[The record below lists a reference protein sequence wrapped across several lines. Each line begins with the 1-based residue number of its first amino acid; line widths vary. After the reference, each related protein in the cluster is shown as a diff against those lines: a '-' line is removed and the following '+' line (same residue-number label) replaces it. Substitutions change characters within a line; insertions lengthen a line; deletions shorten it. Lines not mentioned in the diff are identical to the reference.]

1 MVRAQMAG
9 VSDLST
15 AGMDAGRLERLDH
28 FLHNQVDEGRIPGV
42 VYLVSR
48 QGQLAVHES
57 YGYNDV
63 ENKSSIGN
71 DAIFQIMSMTK
82 PVISVAFMMLY
93 EEGHF
98 LLTDPVSRYLP
109 RFREL
114 RVAKDPAMGMET
126 ETEPLKSEI
135 TIHQLLTH
143 TAGFTHGLGST
154 KLDSESAKALYLSP
168 QESIETRVNTLLDLP
183 MVGQPGEQWAYS
195 AAPDVLA
202 LLVEHFSGQTVEE
215 FLKQRIF
222 DPLGMTDTGYNVPE
236 GKRHR
241 VVLVHNL
248 DEEGKLVKSKEQ
260 FPLEGNKVFG
270 GTHGLFTTAEDYLK
284 FCQMLLN
291 GGSSDGHRLLSPKT
305 VELMTMDHVG
315 DFYNAPGQGFG
326 LGFGITTDV
335 AKSKSAGSVG
345 QFYWGGAWC
354 TYFFVDPQTEMIAVV
369 LTQFQPYTNFY
380 GDKMRQLVYQALI
393 D

>member
-1 MVRAQMAG
+1 MAG

-248 DEEGKLVKSKEQ
+248 DKEGKLVKSKEQ